1 MSVLERFPV
10 GATGHRGGR
19 RTWRPPRPWDTDR
32 AARDRVYTPSSCVAE
47 MDAYLR
53 EYADRSA
60 QARKL
65 LPWRA
70 IRYGPDDAEMLHF
83 FPATQPRATQP
94 RMTQP
99 RATQPRMTQHRA
111 PLHVFI
117 HGGYWQELSEAESSF
132 AASDFVSRGSAFAAL
147 GYGLAP
153 RHRLDEI
160 VTMVRKGVRWL
171 HRHATALGVD
181 SGRIFLSGSSA
192 GAQLAAMCLLE
203 GWLPEPLRPRDVVRG
218 ATLLSGV
225 YELEPLGH
233 TYIGEA
239 IGLGVG
245 EASRNSPIR
254 HLPAGLPPLIV
265 ARGGV
270 ETEAFVDQHDDLVN
284 ALHQLGAPVIDLIVP
299 GRNHFDLPLGLGDPA
314 DALGS
319 AVLAQMELTAV
330 PERECG

>member
-10 GATGHRGGR
+10 GETGHHGGR

-32 AARDRVYTPSSCVAE
+32 AARDRVYTPSSCVAGA
-47 MDAYLR
+47 DVYLR

-70 IRYGPDDAEMLHF
+70 IRYGPDNAEMLHF
-83 FPATQPRATQP
+83 FPVPEPRATQP
-94 RMTQP
+94 RMTQ
-99 RATQPRMTQHRA
+99 RRT
-111 PLHVFI
+111 PLQIFI
-117 HGGYWQELSEAESSF
+117 HGGYWQERSEAESSF

-160 VTMVRKGVRWL
+160 VTMVRRGVRWL

-181 SGRIFLSGSSA
+181 SRQIFLSGSSG
-192 GAQLAAMCLLE
+192 GAHLVAMCLLE
-203 GWLPEPLRPRDVVRG
+203 DWLPEPLLPRDVVRG

-254 HLPAGLPPLIV
+254 HLRPGLPPLIV
-265 ARGGV
+265 ARAGV
-270 ETEAFVDQHDDLVN
+270 ETEAFADQHTNLVS
-284 ALHQLGAPVIDLIVP
+284 ALVQLRAPVVDLIIP

-314 DALGS
+314 DALGG

-330 PERECG
+330 TERECG

>member
-10 GATGHRGGR
+10 GDTGHRGGR

-32 AARDRVYTPSSCVAE
+32 AARDRVYTPSSCVADV
-47 MDAYLR
+47 DAYLR

-65 LPWRA
+65 LPWRG
-70 IRYGPDDAEMLHF
+70 IRYGPDDAEVLHF
-83 FPATQPRATQP
+83 FPATQF
-94 RMTQP
+94 
-99 RATQPRMTQHRA
+99 RA

-132 AASDFVSRGSAFAAL
+132 AASDFVSRGCAFAAL

-160 VTMVRKGVRWL
+160 VTMVRKGVRYL

-181 SGRIFLSGSSA
+181 SRRIFLSGSSA

-203 GWLPEPLRPRDVVRG
+203 GWLPEPLRPQDVVRG

-254 HLPAGLPPLIV
+254 HLPPGLPPLIV
-265 ARGGV
+265 ARGSV
-270 ETEAFVDQHDDLVN
+270 ETEAFADQHDDLVN
-284 ALHQLGAPVIDLIVP
+284 TVSQLGAPVVELVVP

-314 DALGS
+314 DLLGGT
-319 AVLAQMELTAV
+319 VLAQMELTAV
-330 PERECG
+330 IEKECG